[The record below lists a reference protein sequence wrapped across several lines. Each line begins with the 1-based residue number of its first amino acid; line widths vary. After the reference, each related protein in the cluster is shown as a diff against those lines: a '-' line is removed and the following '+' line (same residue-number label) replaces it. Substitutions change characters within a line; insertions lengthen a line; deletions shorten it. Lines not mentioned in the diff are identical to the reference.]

1 MKLLIIEDETDL
13 LTEIQQFFSG
23 GGYVCEMAECFQKA
37 SEKIELYNYDLIIVD
52 ITLPDGNGI
61 DIIKQI
67 RKKRSL

>member
-37 SEKIELYNYDLIIVD
+37 SEKIELYKFLI
-52 ITLPDGNGI
+52 TNFYYE
-61 DIIKQI
+61 KA
-67 RKKRSL
+67 